1 MLRDSSRF
9 QVESPFVSSF
19 SGAAPSGCSA
29 APASAHSASLSQT
42 LAMPLRLLRRA
53 WFRFVEHCNLRRAE
67 RGLMVLSD
75 RDLKDIGLYRTQI
88 LSALMEATDARR
100 NSACADAFATAPQ
113 KRRDAGRT

>member
-75 RDLKDIGLYRTQI
+75 RDLRDIGLHRTQI
-88 LSALMEATDARR
+88 LSALMEAADKRTDALRVR
-100 NSACADAFATAPQ
+100 AFATAPPRA
-113 KRRDAGRT
+113 KGARAS